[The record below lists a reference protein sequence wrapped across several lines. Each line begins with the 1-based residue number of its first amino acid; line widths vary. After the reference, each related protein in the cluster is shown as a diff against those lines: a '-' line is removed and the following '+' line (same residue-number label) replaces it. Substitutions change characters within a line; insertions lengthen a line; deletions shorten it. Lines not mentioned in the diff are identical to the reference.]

1 MNKKLQELISQ
12 LVREEI
18 SLNEKKAK
26 KEEPAEDIDINLEEP
41 AAPTEEPTMGPEDS
55 GVDSPPA
62 DVNMGGGSSIEK
74 QIGQG
79 LQMALEAAKG
89 LPDSEN
95 KDKLVRQIGNTALF
109 FLKSQIQSGTE
120 QV

>member
-1 MNKKLQELISQ
+1 MNKKLQKLISQ

-18 SLNEKKAK
+18 SLNEKKLK

-41 AAPTEEPTMGPEDS
+41 AEPTEEPPLDDLSAEA
-55 GVDSPPA
+55 PA
-62 DVNMGGGSSIEK
+62 PDMDMGGGSSVEK

-79 LQMALEAAKG
+79 LQMALDAAKG

>member
-1 MNKKLQELISQ
+1 MNKKLQELLHQ
-12 LVREEI
+12 LVKEEL
-18 SLNEKKAK
+18 SLYEKKLK
-26 KEEPAEDIDINLEEP
+26 KEKPAEDIDINLEEP
-41 AAPTEEPTMGPEDS
+41 TEPTEEPPLDNLSAETSTPD
-55 GVDSPPA
+55 
-62 DVNMGGGSSIEK
+62 MGGDSSVEK

-79 LQMALEAAKG
+79 LQMALDAAKS